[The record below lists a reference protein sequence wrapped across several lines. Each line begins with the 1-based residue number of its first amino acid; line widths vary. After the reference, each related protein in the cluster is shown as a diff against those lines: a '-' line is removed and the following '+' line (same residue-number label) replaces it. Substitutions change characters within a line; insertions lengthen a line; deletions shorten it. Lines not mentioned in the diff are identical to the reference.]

1 MQKSSGSARLFRYNK
16 YTPTLLTEPI
26 MLTYKNI
33 KEAHQ
38 KLISATMQRTVALRK
53 IAVAMLG
60 AYKESLQLPD
70 DTFIT
75 GDGQRKPYVDTVL
88 KEYDKVEPCMVAA
101 LRADENHCL
110 SFYLRTAVNDDPH
123 SWQYIDMGISI
134 SIQGDDA
141 YVLLENESQ
150 PMIVIL
156 EPVDGQFAEVV
167 ERIKSNLILRLN
179 SLAPA

>member
-1 MQKSSGSARLFRYNK
+1 
-16 YTPTLLTEPI
+16 

-38 KLISATMQRTVALRK
+38 KLISATMQRTAALRK

-75 GDGQRKPYVDTVL
+75 GDGQKKPYVDTVL
-88 KEYDKVEPCMVAA
+88 KEYDKVEPCVVAA
-101 LRADENHCL
+101 LSVDENYCL

-123 SWQYIDMGISI
+123 SWQYIDMHISV

-141 YVLLENESQ
+141 YVCLENESQ
-150 PMIVIL
+150 PLIVIP

-179 SLAPA
+179 SLAPV